1 MRKFIFIFLL
11 ITAALSYIFEVDEL
25 LVKKFTFFNDLKI
38 AYINKAITFSSMVDQ
53 YIDQANTI
61 EKLKIEN
68 NELKEYKILYEA
80 SKNQLNSLKEFLTNL
95 DISESKPKIDL
106 VKVIS
111 YIDYN
116 DFTKV
121 WLDQEIDEDTILGL
135 ISDNYSAGIVVNRNG
150 RAVGL
155 LNGSKDCS
163 YAVFIG
169 ENKAPGIITSSEN
182 QDELQIKFIPVWSE
196 INKGDE
202 VITSGMDNIFFEGLK
217 VGRVIEVTN
226 LADMKIA
233 TVQPYVNVLKK
244 KYFHTVRN
252 SKKITTPVVENP
264 FNKNDNQHTEKS
276 KKEKSTSSNN

>member
-1 MRKFIFIFLL
+1 
-11 ITAALSYIFEVDEL
+11 
-25 LVKKFTFFNDLKI
+25 
-38 AYINKAITFSSMVDQ
+38 MVEQ

-68 NELKEYKILYEA
+68 NELKEYKMLYEA
-80 SKNQLNSLKEFLTNL
+80 SKNQLNSLKEFLTNIDL
-95 DISESKPKIDL
+95 SENKPKIEL

-111 YIDYN
+111 YINYN

-121 WLDQEIDEDTILGL
+121 WLDQEIDDDTILGL
-135 ISDNYSAGIVVNRNG
+135 ITDNYSAGIVVNKNG

-155 LNGSKDCS
+155 LNGSKECS

-244 KYFHTVRN
+244 KYFHSVRN
-252 SKKITTPVVENP
+252 NQKIATNVENLP
-264 FNKNDNQHTEKS
+264 IKNENQHLEKG
-276 KKEKSTSSNN
+276 KK

>member
-1 MRKFIFIFLL
+1 MRKFIFIFLFV
-11 ITAALSYIFEVDEL
+11 TAALSYLFEIDEL

-38 AYINKAITFSSMVDQ
+38 AYINKVITFSSMSEQ

-61 EKLKIEN
+61 ERLKIEN

-80 SKNQLNSLKEFLTNL
+80 SKNQLNSLKEFLTNVEL
-95 DISESKPKIDL
+95 SENKPKIEL

-111 YIDYN
+111 YINYN

-121 WLDQEIDEDTILGL
+121 WLDQKIDDDTILGL
-135 ISDNYSAGIVVNRNG
+135 ITDNYSAGIVVNRNG
-150 RAVGL
+150 QAVGL
-155 LNGSKDCS
+155 LNGSKECS

-252 SKKITTPVVENP
+252 NQKIAATIENLP
-264 FNKNDNQHTEKS
+264 IKSENQHLEKN
-276 KKEKSTSSNN
+276 KKDKTTNSNN

>member
-11 ITAALSYIFEVDEL
+11 VTAALSYIFEVDEL

-252 SKKITTPVVENP
+252 NKKVTTSIENLP
-264 FNKNDNQHTEKS
+264 IKNDNQHTEKT
-276 KKEKSTSSNN
+276 KKEK

>member
-1 MRKFIFIFLL
+1 MRKFIFIFLFV
-11 ITAALSYIFEVDEL
+11 TAALSYLFQIDEL

-38 AYINKAITFSSMVDQ
+38 AYINKVITLSSMGEQ

-61 EKLKIEN
+61 ERLKIEN
-68 NELKEYKILYEA
+68 NELKEYKMLYEA
-80 SKNQLNSLKEFLTNL
+80 SKNQLNSLKEFLTNIDL
-95 DISESKPKIDL
+95 SENKPKIEL

-111 YIDYN
+111 YINYN

-121 WLDQEIDEDTILGL
+121 WLDQKIDDDTILGL
-135 ISDNYSAGIVVNRNG
+135 ITDNYSAGIVVNRNG

-155 LNGSKDCS
+155 LNGSKECS

-252 SKKITTPVVENP
+252 NQKTATVVEP
-264 FNKNDNQHTEKS
+264 VPVKNENQHLEKN
-276 KKEKSTSSNN
+276 KK

>member
-1 MRKFIFIFLL
+1 MRKFIFIFLFV
-11 ITAALSYIFEVDEL
+11 TAALSYLFEIDEL

-38 AYINKAITFSSMVDQ
+38 AYINKVITLSSMGEQ

-61 EKLKIEN
+61 ERLKIEN
-68 NELKEYKILYEA
+68 NELKEYKMLYEA
-80 SKNQLNSLKEFLTNL
+80 SKNQLNSLKEFLTNIDL
-95 DISESKPKIDL
+95 SENKPKIEL

-111 YIDYN
+111 YINYN

-121 WLDQEIDEDTILGL
+121 WLDQKIDDDTILGL
-135 ISDNYSAGIVVNRNG
+135 ITDNYSAGIVVNRNG

-155 LNGSKDCS
+155 LNGSKECS

-252 SKKITTPVVENP
+252 NPKTATVVEP
-264 FNKNDNQHTEKS
+264 VPVKNENQHLEKN
-276 KKEKSTSSNN
+276 KK

>member
-1 MRKFIFIFLL
+1 MRKFIFIFLFV
-11 ITAALSYIFEVDEL
+11 TAALSYLFEIDEL

-38 AYINKAITFSSMVDQ
+38 AYINKVITLSNMGEQ

-61 EKLKIEN
+61 ERLKIEN
-68 NELKEYKILYEA
+68 NELKEYKMLYEA
-80 SKNQLNSLKEFLTNL
+80 SKNQLNSLKEFLTNIDL
-95 DISESKPKIDL
+95 SENKPKIEL

-111 YIDYN
+111 YINYN

-121 WLDQEIDEDTILGL
+121 WLDQKIDDDTILGL
-135 ISDNYSAGIVVNRNG
+135 ITDNYSAGIVVNRNG

-155 LNGSKDCS
+155 LNGSKECS

-252 SKKITTPVVENP
+252 NQKTATVVEP
-264 FNKNDNQHTEKS
+264 VPVKNENQHLEKN
-276 KKEKSTSSNN
+276 KKQ